1 MISIIKSLFGYN
13 NKKYSDLD
21 LDLNL
26 ELTSESKLE
35 SKLENKLQHF
45 KNVLQL
51 VPQKEIKICNQNYDS
66 TNEVILTVINFCER
80 NQTKSKKIVVSLS
93 GGVDS
98 MVLISIL
105 KFIGYEP
112 VACHINYN
120 NREETSMEQ
129 DFLEYW
135 CNTNSIKLYIK
146 TIVNLKRKNSKR
158 SDYEYESKKIRFD
171 FYKEVMKNEGLD
183 CILLAHH
190 KDDIIENIF
199 ANVCRGRYILD
210 LAVIKEQS
218 TINDVSIMRPLI
230 ELYKSSIYEFASS
243 YEVPYFKDTTP
254 EWSVRGKFRNKIYP
268 LLEDTFSYNI
278 KSNLLGLSKQ
288 SYEWNELVM
297 EQIVKPFLELIVY
310 EETKCVF
317 NVEKYNAHPLCFWN
331 IVFMKVFYYYNKNC
345 PSRKSIQ
352 VFMNSIKTKN
362 VCTITLSDKCLCKNK
377 NNIITIEFNA

>member
-1 MISIIKSLFGYN
+1 MVSIIRSLFGYKNTN
-13 NKKYSDLD
+13 NYSE
-21 LDLNL
+21 L
-26 ELTSESKLE
+26 ELE
-35 SKLENKLQHF
+35 LENKLEHF
-45 KNVLQL
+45 KDVLQL
-51 VPQKEIKICNQNYDS
+51 VPQKEVKICNQNYDIS
-66 TNEVILTVINFCER
+66 NELILAVKNFCER
-80 NQTKSKKIVVSLS
+80 NQNKSKKILVSLS

-105 KFIGYEP
+105 KFLGYEL
-112 VACHINYN
+112 VGCHINYN

-129 DFLEYW
+129 NFLEYW
-135 CNTNSIKLYIK
+135 CSYNSIKLYVK
-146 TIVNLKRKNSKR
+146 NIVNLKRKNSKR

-171 FYKEVMKNEGLD
+171 FYKEVMKKEDLGF
-183 CILLAHH
+183 ILLAHH

-218 TINDVSIMRPLI
+218 IINDVSIMRPLI

-297 EQIVKPFLELIVY
+297 GQIIQPFLKSVAY

-377 NNIITIEFNA
+377 NNIITIEFSL

>member
-1 MISIIKSLFGYN
+1 MISIISSLFGYKN
-13 NKKYSDLD
+13 NKKYLD
-21 LDLNL
+21 LD
-26 ELTSESKLE
+26 SESKSESE
-35 SKLENKLQHF
+35 SKSKLAHF

-51 VPQKEIKICNQNYDS
+51 VPQKEVKICNQNYDI
-66 TNEVILTVINFCER
+66 TNEVILTVMNFCVR
-80 NQTKSKKIVVSLS
+80 NQNKSKKIIVSLS

-105 KFIGYEP
+105 KIVGYEP
-112 VACHINYN
+112 IGCHINYN
-120 NREETSMEQ
+120 NRKETNDEQ
-129 DFLEYW
+129 NFLEYW
-135 CNTNSIKLYIK
+135 CNTNSIKLYVKNI
-146 TIVNLKRKNSKR
+146 INLKRKNSKR

-171 FYKEVMKNEGLD
+171 FYKEVMKEENLD
-183 CILLAHH
+183 YILLAHH

-218 TINDVSIMRPLI
+218 IINDVTIMRPLI
-230 ELYKSSIYEFASS
+230 DLYKSSIYEFASS

-297 EQIVKPFLELIVY
+297 GQIVQPFLESIVY

-317 NVEKYNAHPLCFWN
+317 NVEKYNTHPLCFWN

-377 NNIITIEFNA
+377 NNTITIEFDV

>member
-1 MISIIKSLFGYN
+1 MVSIIKSLLGYKN
-13 NKKYSDLD
+13 INYS
-21 LDLNL
+21 N
-26 ELTSESKLE
+26 TFSE
-35 SKLENKLQHF
+35 LENKLEHF
-45 KNVLQL
+45 KNVLEL
-51 VPQKEIKICNQNYDS
+51 VPQKETRIINQNYD
-66 TNEVILTVINFCER
+66 TTCALVANVKNFCER
-80 NQTKSKKIVVSLS
+80 NLNPKNKIIVSLS

-105 KFIGYEP
+105 KFLDYKLVG
-112 VACHINYN
+112 CHINYN
-120 NREETSMEQ
+120 NREETSNEQ
-129 DFLEYW
+129 EFLEYW
-135 CNTNSIKLYIK
+135 CNFNSIKLYVKNI
-146 TIVNLKRKNSKR
+146 INLKRKNSKR

-171 FYKEVMKNEGLD
+171 FYKEVMTKEGSEFM
-183 CILLAHH
+183 LLAHH

-218 TINDVSIMRPLI
+218 VINDVTIMRPLI
-230 ELYKSSIYEFASS
+230 ESYKTAIFEFASK

-297 EQIVKPFLELIVY
+297 QHIIQPFLKQIVFEDA
-310 EETKCVF
+310 KCIF
-317 NVEKYNAHPLCFWN
+317 NVEHYNAHPLCFWN
-331 IVFMKVFYYYNKNC
+331 IVFMKVFYFYNKNC

-362 VCTITLSDKCLCKNK
+362 VSTITLSDNCLCKNK
-377 NNIITIEFNA
+377 NNVITMEFYV

>member
-1 MISIIKSLFGYN
+1 MVSIIKSLLGYKN
-13 NKKYSDLD
+13 INYS
-21 LDLNL
+21 N
-26 ELTSESKLE
+26 TFSE
-35 SKLENKLQHF
+35 LENKLEHF
-45 KNVLQL
+45 KNVLEL
-51 VPQKEIKICNQNYDS
+51 VPQKETRIINQNYD
-66 TNEVILTVINFCER
+66 TTCALIATVKNFCEK
-80 NQTKSKKIVVSLS
+80 NLNPKNKIIVSLS

-105 KFIGYEP
+105 KFLDYKLVG
-112 VACHINYN
+112 CHINYN
-120 NREETSMEQ
+120 NREETSNEQ
-129 DFLEYW
+129 EFLEYW
-135 CNTNSIKLYIK
+135 CNYNSIKLYVKNI
-146 TIVNLKRKNSKR
+146 INLKRKNSKR

-171 FYKEVMKNEGLD
+171 FYKEVMTKEGSEFM
-183 CILLAHH
+183 LLAHH

-218 TINDVSIMRPLI
+218 IINDVTIMRPLI
-230 ELYKSSIYEFASS
+230 ESYKTAIFEFASK
-243 YEVPYFKDTTP
+243 YQVPYFKDTTP

-297 EQIVKPFLELIVY
+297 QHIIQPFLKQIVFEDA
-310 EETKCVF
+310 KCVF
-317 NVEKYNAHPLCFWN
+317 NVEHYNAHPLCFWN
-331 IVFMKVFYYYNKNC
+331 IVFMKVFYFYNKNC

-362 VCTITLSDKCLCKNK
+362 VSTITLSDNCLCKNK
-377 NNIITIEFNA
+377 NNVITMEFYV

>member
-1 MISIIKSLFGYN
+1 MVSIIKSLLGYKN
-13 NKKYSDLD
+13 TINC
-21 LDLNL
+21 L
-26 ELTSESKLE
+26 E
-35 SKLENKLQHF
+35 LENKLEHF

-51 VPQKEIKICNQNYDS
+51 VPQKEVKICNQNYD
-66 TNEVILTVINFCER
+66 LTSSLVVTIKNFCER
-80 NQTKSKKIVVSLS
+80 NQNKSKKLVVSLS

-105 KFIGYEP
+105 KFLDYQLVG
-112 VACHINYN
+112 CHINYN

-129 DFLEYW
+129 EFLEYW
-135 CNTNSIKLYIK
+135 CSYNSIKLYVKNI
-146 TIVNLKRKNSKR
+146 TNITRKNSKR
-158 SDYEYESKKIRFD
+158 SDYEYESKQIRFD
-171 FYKEVMKNEGLD
+171 FYKEVMKKESLD
-183 CILLAHH
+183 FILLAHH

-218 TINDVSIMRPLI
+218 VINDVTIMRPLI
-230 ELYKSSIYEFASS
+230 ELYKTSIYEFASS

-278 KSNLLGLSKQ
+278 KSNLIALSKQ

-297 EQIVKPFLELIVY
+297 QQIIQPFLKSIVY
-310 EETKCVF
+310 EDTKCVF
-317 NVEKYNAHPLCFWN
+317 NVENYNTHPLCFWN
-331 IVFMKVFYYYNKNC
+331 IVFMKVFYFYSKNC

-362 VCTITLSDKCLCKNK
+362 VCAITLSDKCLCKNK
-377 NNIITIEFNA
+377 NNVITIEFYV

>member
-1 MISIIKSLFGYN
+1 MVSFIKSLFGYTNTN
-13 NKKYSDLD
+13 NYSDLISD
-21 LDLNL
+21 L
-26 ELTSESKLE
+26 
-35 SKLENKLQHF
+35 KLENKLEHF
-45 KNVLQL
+45 KKVLEL
-51 VPQKEIKICNQNYDS
+51 VPQKEVKICNQNYDI
-66 TNEVILTVINFCER
+66 TNELILVVKDFCER
-80 NQTKSKKIVVSLS
+80 NQNKSKKVIVSLS

-105 KFIGYEP
+105 KFLGYEL
-112 VACHINYN
+112 VGCHINYN
-120 NREETSMEQ
+120 NREETSDEQ
-129 DFLEYW
+129 NFLEYW
-135 CNTNSIKLYIK
+135 CNYNSIKLYVKNI
-146 TIVNLKRKNSKR
+146 INLKRKNSKR

-171 FYKEVMKNEGLD
+171 FYKEVMKNEGLNY
-183 CILLAHH
+183 ILLAHH

-218 TINDVSIMRPLI
+218 IINDVTIMRPLI
-230 ELYKSSIYEFASS
+230 ELYKASIYEFASK

-297 EQIVKPFLELIVY
+297 GQIIQPFLESIVY
-310 EETKCVF
+310 EEAKCVF
-317 NVEKYNAHPLCFWN
+317 NVENYNAHPLCFWN
-331 IVFMKVFYYYNKNC
+331 IVFMKVFYRYNKNC
-345 PSRKSIQ
+345 PSRKAIQ

-362 VCTITLSDKCLCKNK
+362 VCAITLSDKCLCKNK
-377 NNIITIEFNA
+377 NNIITIEFDV

>member
-1 MISIIKSLFGYN
+1 MISIIPFLFGYKN
-13 NKKYSDLD
+13 NTKYSDL
-21 LDLNL
+21 
-26 ELTSESKLE
+26 ESESESESKLE

-105 KFIGYEP
+105 KFIGYDP

-297 EQIVKPFLELIVY
+297 EQIIQPFLESIVH
-310 EETKCVF
+310 EETKCIF

-377 NNIITIEFNA
+377 NNTITIEFNA

>member
-1 MISIIKSLFGYN
+1 MVSIIKSLFGYKNTN
-13 NKKYSDLD
+13 NY
-21 LDLNL
+21 L
-26 ELTSESKLE
+26 ELE
-35 SKLENKLQHF
+35 LENKLQHF

-51 VPQKEIKICNQNYDS
+51 VPQKEVKICNQNYDIS
-66 TNEVILTVINFCER
+66 NELILTVMNFCKR
-80 NQTKSKKIVVSLS
+80 NQNKSKKTIVSLS

-112 VACHINYN
+112 VGCHINYN

-129 DFLEYW
+129 EFLEYW

-146 TIVNLKRKNSKR
+146 NIVNLKRKNSKR

-183 CILLAHH
+183 YILLAHH

-288 SYEWNELVM
+288 SYEWNELAMV
-297 EQIVKPFLELIVY
+297 QIIQPFLESIAY
-310 EETKCVF
+310 EETKCIF
-317 NVEKYNAHPLCFWN
+317 NVENYNAHPLCFWN

-352 VFMNSIKTKN
+352 VFMNSIRTKN
-362 VCTITLSDKCLCKNK
+362 VCAITLTTSCLCKNK
-377 NNIITIEFNA
+377 NNTITIEFNV

>member
-1 MISIIKSLFGYN
+1 MVSIIKMLFGYKNTN
-13 NKKYSDLD
+13 NYLD
-21 LDLNL
+21 LDSNSDVDL
-26 ELTSESKLE
+26 KL
-35 SKLENKLQHF
+35 KLENKLTHF

-51 VPQKEIKICNQNYDS
+51 VPQKEVIIRNQNYDIS
-66 TNEVILTVINFCER
+66 NEVILTVMNFCER
-80 NQTKSKKIVVSLS
+80 NQNTSKKFIVSLS

-105 KFIGYEP
+105 KFLDYDLVG
-112 VACHINYN
+112 CHINYN
-120 NREETSMEQ
+120 NREETSDEQ
-129 DFLEYW
+129 NFLEYW
-135 CNTNSIKLYIK
+135 CNTNSIKLYVK
-146 TIVNLKRKNSKR
+146 NIVNLKRKNSKR

-171 FYKEVMKNEGLD
+171 FYKEVMEKEGLD

-218 TINDVSIMRPLI
+218 VINNVTIMRPLI
-230 ELYKSSIYEFASS
+230 DLYKSSIYEFASS

-297 EQIVKPFLELIVY
+297 GQIIQPFLESIVY
-310 EETKCVF
+310 EETRCVF
-317 NVEKYNAHPLCFWN
+317 NVEKYNTHPLCFWN

-377 NNIITIEFNA
+377 TNTITIEFDV

>member
-1 MISIIKSLFGYN
+1 MISIIPFLFGYKN
-13 NKKYSDLD
+13 NTKYSDL
-21 LDLNL
+21 
-26 ELTSESKLE
+26 ESESESESKLE

-51 VPQKEIKICNQNYDS
+51 VPQKEIKICNQNYDIS
-66 TNEVILTVINFCER
+66 NELILTVMNFCKR
-80 NQTKSKKIVVSLS
+80 NQNKSKKIIVSLS

-105 KFIGYEP
+105 KFIGYDP
-112 VACHINYN
+112 VGCHINYN

-146 TIVNLKRKNSKR
+146 TIINLKRKNSKR

-171 FYKEVMKNEGLD
+171 FYKEVMKKEGLD

-218 TINDVSIMRPLI
+218 IINDVSIMRPLI

-297 EQIVKPFLELIVY
+297 EQIIRPFLESIVY

-317 NVEKYNAHPLCFWN
+317 NVEKYNSHPLCFWN

-362 VCTITLSDKCLCKNK
+362 VCAITLSDKCLCKNK
-377 NNIITIEFNA
+377 NNTITIEFNV

>member
-1 MISIIKSLFGYN
+1 MVSIIKMLFGYTN
-13 NKKYSDLD
+13 TNTSNY

-26 ELTSESKLE
+26 D
-35 SKLENKLQHF
+35 SKLENKLEHF

-51 VPQKEIKICNQNYDS
+51 VPHKEVKICNQNYDLN
-66 TNEVILTVINFCER
+66 NELVLTIKNFCER
-80 NQTKSKKIVVSLS
+80 NQNKSKKILVSLS

-98 MVLISIL
+98 MVLISVL
-105 KFIGYEP
+105 KFLGYEL
-112 VACHINYN
+112 VGCHINYN
-120 NREETSMEQ
+120 NREETSDEQ
-129 DFLEYW
+129 NFLEYW
-135 CNTNSIKLYIK
+135 CSYNLIKLYVKNI
-146 TIVNLKRKNSKR
+146 INLKRKNSKR

-171 FYKEVMKNEGLD
+171 FYKEVMKKEDLGF
-183 CILLAHH
+183 ILLAHH

-218 TINDVSIMRPLI
+218 IINDVTIMRPLI
-230 ELYKSSIYEFASS
+230 ELYKTSIYEFASS

-268 LLEDTFSYNI
+268 LLQDTFSYNI

-288 SYEWNELVM
+288 SYEWNDLVM
-297 EQIVKPFLELIVY
+297 GQIIQPFLKSIDY
-310 EETKCVF
+310 KETKCVF
-317 NVEKYNAHPLCFWN
+317 NVENYNAHPLCFWN
-331 IVFMKVFYYYNKNC
+331 IVFMKVFYFYNKNC

-362 VCTITLSDKCLCKNK
+362 VSTITLSDKCLCKNK
-377 NNIITIEFNA
+377 NNIINIEFCV

>member
-1 MISIIKSLFGYN
+1 MVSIIKMLFGYTNTN
-13 NKKYSDLD
+13 NYVESNLD
-21 LDLNL
+21 
-26 ELTSESKLE
+26 
-35 SKLENKLQHF
+35 SKLENKLEHF

-51 VPQKEIKICNQNYDS
+51 VPQKEVKICNQNYDIS
-66 TNEVILTVINFCER
+66 NELILAVKNFCER
-80 NQTKSKKIVVSLS
+80 NQNKSKKIIVSLS

-105 KFIGYEP
+105 KFIGYEL
-112 VACHINYN
+112 VGCHINYN

-129 DFLEYW
+129 NFLEYW
-135 CNTNSIKLYIK
+135 CSYNSIKLYVK
-146 TIVNLKRKNSKR
+146 NIVNLKRKNSKR
-158 SDYEYESKKIRFD
+158 SDYEYESKKIRFN
-171 FYKEVMKNEGLD
+171 FYKEVMKKEDLD
-183 CILLAHH
+183 FILLAHH

-218 TINDVSIMRPLI
+218 IINDVLIMRPLI

-297 EQIVKPFLELIVY
+297 GQIIQPFLKSIAY

-317 NVEKYNAHPLCFWN
+317 NVENYNAHPLCFWN

-352 VFMNSIKTKN
+352 VFMSSIKTKN

-377 NNIITIEFNA
+377 NNIITIEFNV